1 MRHEVN
7 RRVLEY
13 IAKQQRTETHNGYTI
28 LKTLEDFE
36 SILRK
41 VKKKYIYDNHLKYLR
56 VPAGFDIET
65 TRVDTKAYMYHW
77 QFSFG
82 KYVICGRK
90 WSSFAELVAK
100 LQTWLTWQK
109 ATIIV
114 WVANLGHEFSFM
126 CSRFEWSN
134 IFAVAPH
141 EPLKARTGRVEFREC
156 LSISGAGGLKNLAK
170 HYTQTQKAVS
180 DLDYTV
186 MRNSQTELDET
197 ERGYCYCDV
206 EILSEWGT
214 YIFENFADLGLQ
226 IPLTATGIVRSHIKK
241 AAQDTGKYEHIKD
254 VINKLYPQTPQEY
267 DFIME
272 YLFRG
277 GYTHA
282 CVYWCNMVCD
292 DIIGADFTSSY
303 PAVMLHDNCYQCSP
317 FVKTTLET
325 DGQYITDYRLQQCCV
340 WFVATFTG
348 IESTSYHSIESKH
361 KLCSFENAQ
370 FDNGRLIGADR
381 IQVALTET
389 DYRIYT
395 LFYKWKSIDIQAAY
409 VATKGKLPEYV
420 LKPLRHFYK
429 IKSRLK
435 KAGQDGTIEYQ
446 NAKAICNSMYGC
458 CVTRLKFRESLYD
471 AETHLWYQKLQDK
484 SYDELRKNQILS
496 PYWGIQITSAA
507 RAHLLETVWKLENSP
522 DESGNKPDEMQVLY
536 CDTDS
541 AYMLD
546 SPRNRAII
554 AEYNAAMFE
563 INKDLDPEFFDIGA
577 FDWIDKDKDG
587 NPIHYK
593 FKTLGAKRYVKYHDG
608 IASVTVAGLPKGSLE
623 KMLAKPFA
631 KTDDCYIAYKD
642 PKKKKGRI
650 GFVSV
655 NELFDS
661 FNDNMLMSVEWSE
674 KTRAAYHPETTTDI
688 VTDEQGHTEEM
699 TELSSVAIVPV
710 QFQMKVQPEYMRLIE
725 KILSERRLLMCYENP
740 IY

>member
-1 MRHEVN
+1 MRQEVN
-7 RRVLEY
+7 KRVIAYL
-13 IAKQQRTETHNGYTI
+13 AKQQRTEQHNGYTI

-36 SILRK
+36 SMLRK
-41 VKKKYIYDNHLKYLR
+41 VRKKYIYDNHLKYLR

-65 TRVDTKAYMYHW
+65 TRVETRAYMYHW

-82 KYVICGRK
+82 EYVLCGRK
-90 WSSFAELVAK
+90 WSSFAALVEK

-114 WVANLGHEFSFM
+114 WVANLGHEFSFIG
-126 CSRFEWSN
+126 SRFEWSN

-156 LSISGAGGLKNLAK
+156 LSISGAGGLANLAK
-170 HYTQTQKAVS
+170 HYTKTQKAKS
-180 DLDYTV
+180 DLDYTKP
-186 MRNSQTELDET
+186 RNSMTELDST
-197 ERGYCYCDV
+197 EKGYCYCDV

-241 AAQDTGKYEHIKD
+241 AAQDTGKYEHIKE
-254 VINKLYPQTPQEY
+254 VIRQLYPQTPQEY

-282 CVYWCNMVCD
+282 CVYWCGIPWDNV
-292 DIIGADFTSSY
+292 IGADYTSSY
-303 PAVMLHDNCYQCSP
+303 PGVMLHDDCYQCSP

-325 DGQYITDYRLQQCCV
+325 DGQYITDYRMSQCCV

-348 IESTSYHSIESKH
+348 INSTTHHSIESKH
-361 KLCSFENAQ
+361 KLCSYENAA
-370 FDNGRLIGADR
+370 FDNGRLIAADR
-381 IQVALTET
+381 IQVALTEM
-389 DYRIYT
+389 DYEVYT
-395 LFYKWKSIDIQAAY
+395 KFYTWKTIEIQAAY

-429 IKSRLK
+429 IKARLK
-435 KAGQDGTIEYQ
+435 AAGQDGTIEYV

-458 CVTRLKFRESLYD
+458 CVTRLKFKEAIYN
-471 AETHLWYQKLQDK
+471 EITHEWSQKLQDK

-496 PYWGIQITSAA
+496 PFWGIQITAAA
-507 RAHLLETVWKLENSP
+507 RRNLLLTVWEI
-522 DESGNKPDEMQVLY
+522 DGNQSEPTVLY

-541 AYMLD
+541 AYMID
-546 SPRNRAII
+546 TQRNRDII
-554 AEYNAAMFE
+554 AAYNEKIFAVNQSLE
-563 INKDLDPEFFDIGA
+563 PEFYDIGC
-577 FDWIDKDKDG
+577 FDWIDKDENKQ
-587 NPIHYK
+587 PIHYK

-608 IASVTVAGLPKGSLE
+608 ICNVTVAGLPKGSLE

-631 KTDDCYIAYKD
+631 KADDCYIAYKD

-655 NELFDS
+655 SELFDR
-661 FNDNMLMSVEWSE
+661 FNDNMLMSVEWAE
-674 KTRAAYHPETTTDI
+674 KTRAAYHPEMTTDI
-688 VTDEQGHTEEM
+688 VTDEQGNTEEM
-699 TELSSVAIVPV
+699 TELSSVAIVPTH
-710 QFQMKVQPEYMRLIE
+710 FKMTVQPEYMRLIE
-725 KILSERRLLMCYENP
+725 KILNERRLPMCGKEMQ
-740 IY
+740 